1 MIKKL
6 YEITLSYQELESELL
21 ELQGEL
27 TTEIEEKLNSL
38 SKDLAS
44 KTDSIGYIL
53 ERLERESIALKEKS
67 KQFQIVAKRLEQA
80 YDRLKDY
87 TKQNMKALDVS
98 ELQGESYRFKKS
110 NLKPKLVIDD
120 EALIDRAYF
129 KETILT
135 TLDKEMIRLALE
147 NGISVNGARLEEVT
161 SLRITVP
168 RGDK

>member
-27 TTEIEEKLNSL
+27 NTEIEEKLNSL

-67 KQFQIVAKRLEQA
+67 KQFQVVAKRLEQA

-87 TKQNMKALDVS
+87 TNQNIKALGVS

-110 NLKPKLVIDD
+110 NLK
-120 EALIDRAYF
+120 
-129 KETILT
+129 
-135 TLDKEMIRLALE
+135 
-147 NGISVNGARLEEVT
+147 
-161 SLRITVP
+161 
-168 RGDK
+168 